1 MIQFN
6 NPQLNNLEDQW
17 RYKLDQFVEE
27 NQESLAAVSWG
38 LHQEWGDTKE
48 TLGID
53 LQPSPHFVCCSRE
66 ALETLN
72 KKVHRKI
79 QEILGILDGYDP
91 KEEVAMIGIGNGQVK
106 LVYFKPELPPPVCF
120 EQIDQDLDT
129 LIEQLEQRMA
139 KSLLV

>member
-6 NPQLNNLEDQW
+6 NSQLNDVENQW

-27 NQESLAAVSWG
+27 NQELLAAAFWG

-53 LQPSPHFVCCSRE
+53 LKPTPHFVCCSRE
-66 ALETLN
+66 SLETLN
-72 KKVHRKI
+72 KKVNRKI

-91 KEEVAMIGIGNGQVK
+91 NEEVAIIGIGNGQVK
-106 LVYFKPELPPPVCF
+106 LIYFKPEVPPPECF
-120 EQIDQDLDT
+120 KQINQDLDS
-129 LIEQLEQRMA
+129 LIAQLEQKMA
-139 KSLLV
+139 QISL